1 MDIRNIRHMSAVTG
15 QRLENAPQAGQVA
28 LLYAGVT
35 MGLHALVTAIDW
47 ILSQQ
52 VNASGGLS
60 NLGTR
65 SVFQAIQT
73 MLPLVLPLITMCLD
87 VGYLAAMLRV
97 ARRQFVSPQTL
108 RLGFDRFWVLLRLTV
123 IRGAIFTAIGF
134 GCMYIGISIYLMT
147 PLAQPLKEL
156 MIPLLQDQS
165 LLSGGL
171 AIDEAT
177 YNQLVSAM
185 TPALLIS
192 GGIFL
197 VGTAPVLFQYRMAE
211 YVVVDKPAGMLIH
224 PSRSQFTDTLA
235 NFVAGYY
242 QKTGQAA
249 AFHPVTRLDRDTF
262 GVVLLGK
269 NSHIHALLSQN
280 PLEKTYEALVYGA
293 PVREEGVIDAPIARR
308 PLPSLLRQVSPEGKP
323 SLTRYRV
330 LSRQEKTAV
339 LALTPVTGRTHQLR
353 VHCAYMGFPIV
364 GDPQYGSPESQAFSK
379 EMGAATQL
387 LCAKTLRFS
396 HPITKTPMEIVS
408 TYTIP

>member
-1 MDIRNIRHMSAVTG
+1 MQLTHIARRSGRLSSFLREEMEMSAG
-15 QRLENAPQAGQVA
+15 LMNRLKWQDKLFVNGVPRHTDYPVAPGDVITVPLEEPEPSYPAQEGS
-28 LLYAGVT
+28 LTILYEDE
-35 MGLHALVTAIDW
+35 H
-47 ILSQQ
+47 IL
-52 VNASGGLS
+52 A
-60 NLGTR
+60 
-65 SVFQAIQT
+65 
-73 MLPLVLPLITMCLD
+73 
-87 VGYLAAMLRV
+87 
-97 ARRQFVSPQTL
+97 
-108 RLGFDRFWVLLRLTV
+108 
-123 IRGAIFTAIGF
+123 
-134 GCMYIGISIYLMT
+134 
-147 PLAQPLKEL
+147 
-156 MIPLLQDQS
+156 
-165 LLSGGL
+165 
-171 AIDEAT
+171 
-177 YNQLVSAM
+177 
-185 TPALLIS
+185 
-192 GGIFL
+192 
-197 VGTAPVLFQYRMAE
+197 
-211 YVVVDKPAGMLIH
+211 VDKPAGMLIH

-269 NSHIHALLSQN
+269 NSHTHALLSQN
-280 PLEKTYEALVYGA
+280 PLEKTYEALVYGDPTQA
-293 PVREEGVIDAPIARR
+293 EGVIDAPIARR

-396 HPITKTPMEIVS
+396 HPITKTPMEITS